1 MQKLKPWLL
10 AAAALTLLSG
20 CNSDDDPA
28 QAEPVAMTSLKV
40 VHAVSDAPAVKLD
53 GGDRIQ
59 VSRLD
64 FAGSTVQLMLPAG
77 SYNLKADAL
86 LPENKTARVIE
97 ANGLNLLENLNYT
110 VFVVGSAANASIQP
124 LVVTAPDTPVT
135 AGNARVQVVHAAAAA
150 PAVDIHLTV
159 PETPLAAG
167 TVTATLDFG
176 KNTAPVQVTAGNY
189 RVRITLPGTVSPVL
203 FDSGT
208 VNLAAGADV
217 TVAAINNRFAGTA
230 PVSLLAVNADGTF
243 ADIKDSNSKADVR
256 VVHAV
261 SDAPAV
267 DVLLNNN
274 PAITAL
280 KFPDAT
286 GYTSLAPAS
295 YNVKVAANADNS
307 VVVINADLA
316 LTAGSYST
324 VIATGS
330 LTQNNISPLVL
341 TDVPRRIATEA
352 KLRLVHASSLAGNV
366 DIYLTKTNDISTAT
380 ASFSNVPFKGDS
392 GYVAV
397 TPGDYVVTVTA
408 AGSKTAAIG
417 PVALSLSGNKIYTAI
432 ARDNEGRT
440 APLGLILLDDF
451 NQM

>member
-1 MQKLKPWLL
+1 
-10 AAAALTLLSG
+10 
-20 CNSDDDPA
+20 
-28 QAEPVAMTSLKV
+28 V
-40 VHAVSDAPAVKLD
+40 
-53 GGDRIQ
+53 
-59 VSRLD
+59 
-64 FAGSTVQLMLPAG
+64 FA
-77 SYNLKADAL
+77 
-86 LPENKTARVIE
+86 
-97 ANGLNLLENLNYT
+97 
-110 VFVVGSAANASIQP
+110 VGSAANASIQP

-150 PAVDIHLTV
+150 PAVDIHLTA
-159 PETPLAAG
+159 PEAALAGG

-176 KNTAPVQVTAGNY
+176 KNTAPVQVSAGNY

-208 VNLAAGADV
+208 ISLAAGTDV
-217 TVAAINNRFAGTA
+217 TVAAINNRFAGAA
-230 PVSLLAVNADGTF
+230 PVSLLAVNANGTF

-274 PAITAL
+274 KAITAL
-280 KFPDAT
+280 KFPAAT

-307 VVVINADLA
+307 VVVINADVALA
-316 LTAGSYST
+316 AGSYST

-330 LTQNNISPLVL
+330 LAQNNISPLVL
-341 TDVPRRIATEA
+341 TDVPRRVATEA
-352 KLRLVHASSLAGNV
+352 KLRLVHASTLAGNV
-366 DIYLTKTNDISTAT
+366 DIYLTKTNDISAAT
-380 ASFSNVPFKGDS
+380 ASFSNVPFKADT

-408 AGSKTAAIG
+408 TGSKTAAIG

-440 APLGLILLDDF
+440 APLVLILLDDF
-451 NQM
+451 NQI